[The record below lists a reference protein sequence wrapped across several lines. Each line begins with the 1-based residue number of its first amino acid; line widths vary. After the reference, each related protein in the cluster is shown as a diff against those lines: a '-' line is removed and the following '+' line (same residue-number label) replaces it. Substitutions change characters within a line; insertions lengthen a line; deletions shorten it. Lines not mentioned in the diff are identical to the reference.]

1 MAGDNYIASIDIGT
15 DKIALLAAEKDY
27 DNRLRII
34 GHNICSSDGVKKG
47 AIFSIDSLS
56 RVITKL
62 IEETNKSFNL
72 KPGLFRVNISDTHLT
87 CTDGKGKVSVNQ
99 VVTRNDVDAV
109 LASAMAMSTP
119 SNKEKIHRIK
129 KKFTINENVVVDNPL
144 EMEAEVLESKVHIVT
159 VSSANIRNIENCL
172 KQSDL
177 QVEKNGIVLTSIA
190 KSHAILT
197 QEEKD
202 NGVCIVDI
210 GAGVT
215 SFSVFNEEG
224 IVQSGV
230 ISMGGDEVTRD
241 IAYAFDTSLEEAKR
255 LKEKYGVAKSST
267 LKEEK
272 LIDFT
277 QPEKNKD
284 EHQLSS
290 LQLSEVI
297 EEAYREILLALKNE
311 LKHHNLDTIIKSG
324 FVLCGGGA
332 QIISCEELVRDFF
345 TRRVKMGAIH
355 RSRISGLDSILTD
368 FRYTGSI
375 GLLLHE
381 DDLRIDVD
389 VISNGN
395 KGVIDKLKKWTA
407 GGF

>member
-15 DKIALLAAEKDY
+15 DKIALLAAEKDF

-34 GHNICSSDGVKKG
+34 GHNICASDGVRKG
-47 AIFSIDSLS
+47 VIFSIDSLS

-62 IEETNKSFNL
+62 VKETNKSFDL
-72 KPGLFRVNISDTHLT
+72 TPGLFRVNISDTHLT
-87 CTDGKGKVSVNQ
+87 CTDGKGKVSVNE
-99 VVTRNDVDAV
+99 VVTRDDLDAV

-119 SNKEKIHRIK
+119 SNKEKLHIIK
-129 KKFTINENVVVDNPL
+129 KKFTINESVVVDNPL

-159 VSSANIRNIENCL
+159 VSSASVRNIENCL

-177 QVEKNGIVLTSIA
+177 QVDKIVLTSIA

-215 SFSVFNEEG
+215 SFSVFDEEG
-224 IVQSGV
+224 IVRSGV
-230 ISMGGDEVTRD
+230 ISMGGDEVTQE
-241 IAYAFDTSLEEAKR
+241 IAFAFDTSFEEAKR
-255 LKEKYGVAKSST
+255 LKEFYGVAKSSA

-277 QPEKNKD
+277 QARNKE

-311 LKHHNLDTIIKSG
+311 LKHRNLDTIIKSG

-332 QIISCEELVRDFF
+332 QVISCEELVRDFF
-345 TRRVKMGAIH
+345 TRRVKMGTIH
-355 RSRISGLDSILTD
+355 RSRISGLDNILTD
-368 FRYTGSI
+368 YRYTGSI

-381 DDLRIDVD
+381 DDLRKDVD

-395 KGVIDKLKKWTA
+395 NGVMGKLKKWTV
-407 GGF
+407 GNF

>member
-34 GHNICSSDGVKKG
+34 GHNICASDGVKKG
-47 AIFSIDSLS
+47 AIFSIEHLS

-72 KPGLFRVNISDTHLT
+72 TPGLFRVNISDTHLT
-87 CTDGKGKVSVNQ
+87 CTDGKGKVSVNE
-99 VVTRNDVDAV
+99 VVARDDVDAV
-109 LASAMAMSTP
+109 LKSAMAMSTP
-119 SNKEKIHRIK
+119 SNKEKLHRIK
-129 KKFTINENVVVDNPL
+129 KKFTINESVVVDNPL

-159 VSSANIRNIENCL
+159 VSSASVRNIENCL

-177 QVEKNGIVLTSIA
+177 QVDKIVLTSIA

-215 SFSVFNEEG
+215 CFSVFNEEG

-230 ISMGGDEVTRD
+230 ISMGGNEVTQE
-241 IAYAFDTSLEEAKR
+241 IALAFDTSLEEAKR
-255 LKEKYGVAKSST
+255 LKEFYGVAKSSA

-277 QPEKNKD
+277 QATNKEK
-284 EHQLSS
+284 HQLSS

-311 LKHHNLDTIIKSG
+311 LKHHNLDAIIKSG

-332 QIISCEELVRDFF
+332 QVISCEELVRDFF
-345 TRRVKMGAIH
+345 TRRVKMGTIH
-355 RSRISGLDSILTD
+355 RSRISGLDNILTD
-368 FRYTGSI
+368 FRYAGSI

-381 DDLRIDVD
+381 DDLRKDVD

-395 KGVIDKLKKWTA
+395 KSVMGKLKKWTVRN
-407 GGF
+407 F